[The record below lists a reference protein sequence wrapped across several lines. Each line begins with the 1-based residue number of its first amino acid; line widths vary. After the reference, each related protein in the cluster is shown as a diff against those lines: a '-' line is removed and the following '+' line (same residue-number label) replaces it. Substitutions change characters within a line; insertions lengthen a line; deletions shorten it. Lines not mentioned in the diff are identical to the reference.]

1 MTRNFDK
8 MNVESSLL
16 KCESALDKLASFLK
30 RHRAIFDVCMVDFIT
45 QNIFDS
51 VLQPG
56 LQEDLLKCTDQDLI
70 TLPSKLIQNEKI
82 STFSPNRYDLLLF
95 TCLKYL
101 LLVSTFLSQF
111 SELCLHKKKKISYS
125 FFHST
130 QFFSLLLTL
139 IMC

>member
-1 MTRNFDK
+1 

-16 KCESALDKLASFLK
+16 KCESALDKLASFLR

-82 STFSPNRYDLLLF
+82 STFR
-95 TCLKYL
+95 YL
-101 LLVSTFLSQF
+101 LLVSTFPLSQF
-111 SELCLHKKKKISYS
+111 SIVCTEITIQ
-125 FFHST
+125 FFRST
-130 QFFSLLLTL
+130 QFFSF
-139 IMC
+139 C